1 MLDHFDGN
9 PENIY
14 PRLLIDTKKITNNI
28 KYVLDHLKEE
38 QTLTL
43 VTKVVSGQ
51 YELVKAVF
59 EECKIQKID
68 LKAFADSHIS
78 NLKKY
83 QDIDI
88 EKWLIREP
96 MKNEIKDLIKY
107 VDATFV
113 CELDTINWINAE
125 AEKVNKKQKVILTYE
140 LGDIREGINE
150 KDLYKLI
157 DNVLKLDNIEL
168 YGLAA
173 NLADYGGA
181 IPTKKNYN
189 EFINLCNRVEKD
201 FNIKLNIKTL
211 PNSSGIK
218 MILNGQTDKEINNV
232 RLGECI
238 WVGTDPSENYKNC
251 ELDNFSQE
259 GFILKAQIVE
269 VQNKHLYPIGK
280 NLDNVSYVSN
290 PMRKKALIAVGKEDI
305 NIDEL
310 RSFDTQ
316 IKVLG
321 GSSDYT
327 ICDITK
333 CTKDYKVGD
342 AIDFKISY
350 FSLLKTMN
358 VEYVYK
364 EILR

>member
-1 MLDHFDGN
+1 MIEHFEGN

-14 PRLLIDTKKITNNI
+14 PRLIIDPKKVTDNI
-28 KYVLDHLKEE
+28 NYVLKHLKEQ

-59 EECKIQKID
+59 DECKKQKLN

-107 VDATFV
+107 VDVTFACEPATI
-113 CELDTINWINAE
+113 DWINEE
-125 AEKVNKKQKVILTYE
+125 AKKSNKVQKVILTYE
-140 LGDIREGINE
+140 LGDIREGIDE
-150 KDLYKLI
+150 KNLYTLI
-157 DNVLKLDNIEL
+157 SKVLELENIEL

-181 IPTKKNYN
+181 LPTKKNYK
-189 EFINLCNRVEKD
+189 EFIDLCNRVEKD
-201 FNIKLNIKTL
+201 FDIELSIKSL

-238 WVGTDPSENYKNC
+238 WVGTDPSEDYKKC

-259 GFILKAQIVE
+259 AFVLKAQIVE

-290 PMRKKALIAVGKEDI
+290 PIRKKALIAVGKEDV

-310 RSFDTQ
+310 RPFDTQ

-342 AIDFKISY
+342 VIEFKISY